1 MNSMGAMNQKKRTNT
16 KRKNVIN
23 DSMRGE
29 INSKMEM
36 EETKS
41 TISPVAGSAHNLL
54 MRKHTNEYQHNLEY
68 LKNCRSNSFDVVYFD
83 FMFDTSVE
91 SSHGIKVIKPIVS
104 YDVMTNEHVKEALR
118 VAKKRVVVKS
128 NYGNLSIKELGFDIR
143 RENQK
148 RHFFYGVIDKV

>member
-68 LKNCRSNSFDVVYFD
+68 LKKYRLENDETALEWLIFNN
-83 FMFDTSVE
+83 
-91 SSHGIKVIKPIVS
+91 
-104 YDVMTNEHVKEALR
+104 TN
-118 VAKKRVVVKS
+118 
-128 NYGNLSIKELGFDIR
+128 
-143 RENQK
+143 
-148 RHFFYGVIDKV
+148 

>member
-41 TISPVAGSAHNLL
+41 TISPVAGSAHN
-54 MRKHTNEYQHNLEY
+54 Y
-68 LKNCRSNSFDVVYFD
+68 
-83 FMFDTSVE
+83 
-91 SSHGIKVIKPIVS
+91 
-104 YDVMTNEHVKEALR
+104 
-118 VAKKRVVVKS
+118 
-128 NYGNLSIKELGFDIR
+128 
-143 RENQK
+143 
-148 RHFFYGVIDKV
+148 